1 MTKIR
6 NLLLLGLFGIIV
18 SGCAAVVVGGV
29 AAVGATGAAVGT
41 DPRSNGTVVND
52 NTIQAKLAA
61 KYGNSDD
68 FPDSNIY
75 VDVYAG
81 EVLLTGQVKTNE
93 LKNLAEN
100 VARGYPGVIKLYD
113 YLDVRLP
120 SSATARSKDSLI
132 TTQVKAELF
141 GTSKINS
148 NNIKVETTNTV
159 VYLMGMVTPQEGE
172 SAAYVASKVGGV
184 TKVVTLFQYTQPVVG
199 K

>member
-1 MTKIR
+1 MHKIR
-6 NLLLLGLFGIIV
+6 NLLLLISFSFVVG
-18 SGCAAVVVGGV
+18 GCAAVVVGGV

-41 DPRSNGTVVND
+41 DPRSSGTVVND

-75 VDVYAG
+75 VDVYNG
-81 EVLLTGQVKTNE
+81 EVLLSGQVKTNE
-93 LKNLAEN
+93 LKSLAEN

-120 SSATARSKDSLI
+120 SSTAARSRDSLI

-159 VYLMGMVTPQEGE
+159 VYLMGMVSPVEAE

-184 TKVVTLFQYTQPVVG
+184 SKVITLFQYSQSAR
-199 K
+199 